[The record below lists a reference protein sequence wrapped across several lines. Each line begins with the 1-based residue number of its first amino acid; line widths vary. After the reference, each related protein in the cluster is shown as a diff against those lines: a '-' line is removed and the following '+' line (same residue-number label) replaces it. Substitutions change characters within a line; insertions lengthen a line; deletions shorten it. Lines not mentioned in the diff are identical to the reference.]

1 MSAKVFC
8 CWHNLKREQTRLSF
22 LFSNCKNNKI
32 QFTADIWCFVFV
44 FQSLADASKET
55 TSQTKCI
62 IYVSILFIFQIKQS
76 LYSNKQSTLMQHKH
90 KKYNHFLNITRLTI
104 YPSLSNQIKLIT
116 DFFMDFFIQRNP
128 CTNIQFKIG
137 HRIVLI

>member
-8 CWHNLKREQTRLSF
+8 CWRNFEKRTGQAVFS
-22 LFSNCKNNKI
+22 LFKLQKNQN
-32 QFTADIWCFVFV
+32 TLADIWCFIFV
-44 FQSLADASKET
+44 FQSPADAMKET
-55 TSQTKCI
+55 IYQTKCI

-104 YPSLSNQIKLIT
+104 YLSLSNQIKLIT